1 MLEPFRK
8 GGVSPLLWKE
18 IVFMFLHLALWKC
31 ASVSPSAS
39 RPWRWS
45 SMLQHEHQ
53 PFWMMV
59 QTRNITEEIWPSRIK
74 HRKKNMCWNTAC
86 LPREG
91 HGILPF
97 LLLLQKRPHKIFLPI
112 ERDIFCIHQEKDL
125 QCYVTFSSTYT
136 VKEKMMAAVPPAR

>member
-1 MLEPFRK
+1 MTIQNK
-8 GGVSPLLWKE
+8 
-18 IVFMFLHLALWKC
+18 A
-31 ASVSPSAS
+31 
-39 RPWRWS
+39 
-45 SMLQHEHQ
+45 Q
-53 PFWMMV
+53 
-59 QTRNITEEIWPSRIK
+59 
-74 HRKKNMCWNTAC
+74 KKNMCWNTAC

-136 VKEKMMAAVPPAR
+136 YRDEQSLDSKQAACLHTATHTQNESMLSPSYAKANSKYEPVYFLALQ